1 MTEPTTDAR
10 VVNLPASLRDVE
22 PVRSVR
28 TPAQLDYE
36 FTAGDAT
43 SRFLKGITEKRIIG
57 QRATG
62 TSRVYVPPRGA
73 DPELGAPTPI
83 EVEVAQTG
91 TVTSFCVVN
100 LGFYGSV
107 MEIPYTSALILLD
120 GADLSIMHL
129 IQEVPASEVRI
140 GMRVEAVWRDDA
152 DIEPT
157 LESIKWFRP
166 NGEPDDPDVRIP
178 GEGHG
183 TGLGSWV
190 GGVAPTEALIRN
202 PRTGLGGTQVGG
214 TEGGIA

>member
-1 MTEPTTDAR
+1 MVD
-10 VVNLPASLRDVE
+10 VQLPASLRDVE

-43 SRFLKGITEKRIIG
+43 TRFLRGITQKKIIG
-57 QRATG
+57 QQANPG
-62 TSRVYVPPRGA
+62 SRVYVPPRGA
-73 DPELGAPTPI
+73 DPELGATTPI
-83 EVEVAQTG
+83 EVEVAQVG

-100 LGFYGSV
+100 LQFYGSG

-129 IQEVPASEVRI
+129 IQEIPADQVRI

-166 NGEPDDPDVRIP
+166 TGEPDDVNVRIP
-178 GEGHG
+178 GEKRG

-190 GGVAPTEALIRN
+190 GGVAPTELVVRN
-202 PRTGLGGTQVGG
+202 PRTGLGGTAADGG
-214 TEGGIA
+214 EG

>member
-1 MTEPTTDAR
+1 MVD
-10 VVNLPASLRDVE
+10 VQLPESLRDVE

-28 TPAQLDYE
+28 TPAQLDYT

-43 SRFLKGITEKRIIG
+43 TRFLTGITQKRIIG
-57 QRATG
+57 QQAPG
-62 TSRVYVPPRGA
+62 GRVYVPPRGA
-73 DPELGAPTPI
+73 DPELGQPTPI
-83 EVEVAQTG
+83 EVEVAQVG

-100 LGFYGSV
+100 LQFYGSV
-107 MEIPYTSALILLD
+107 MEIPYVSALILLD

-129 IQEVPASEVRI
+129 IQECPAEDVHI

-166 NGEPDDPDVRIP
+166 NGEPADTSVRVP
-178 GEGHG
+178 GEDHG

-190 GGVAPTEALIRN
+190 GGVAPTEALVRN
-202 PRTGLGGTQVGG
+202 PRTG
-214 TEGGIA
+214 EGCGA

>member
-1 MTEPTTDAR
+1 MPEIS
-10 VVNLPASLRDVE
+10 LPASLQDVE
-22 PVRSVR
+22 LVRSVR

-43 SRFLKGITEKRIIG
+43 TRFLRGITEKKIIG
-57 QRATG
+57 QKAEG
-62 TSRVYVPPRGA
+62 GRVYVPPRGA
-73 DPELGAPTPI
+73 DPELGQPTPI
-83 EVEVAQTG
+83 EVEVAQVG

-100 LGFYGSV
+100 LQFYGSV

-129 IQEVPASEVRI
+129 IQEIPANEVRI

-166 NGEPDDPDVRIP
+166 TGEPDDPDVRIP
-178 GEGHG
+178 GEDHG

-190 GGVAPTEALIRN
+190 DGIAPTEALVRN
-202 PRTGLGGTQVGG
+202 PRTGQGGQS
-214 TEGGIA
+214 

>member
-1 MTEPTTDAR
+1 MPEIS
-10 VVNLPASLRDVE
+10 LPESLRDVE
-22 PVRSVR
+22 VVRSVR
-28 TPAQLDYE
+28 TPAQLDYT

-43 SRFLKGITEKRIIG
+43 TRFLHGITEKRIIG
-57 QRATG
+57 QKANE

-73 DPELGAPTPI
+73 DPELGQPTPI
-83 EVEVAQTG
+83 EVEVAQVG

-100 LGFYGSV
+100 LQFYGSV
-107 MEIPYTSALILLD
+107 MEIPYVSALILLD

-129 IQEVPASEVRI
+129 IQEVPADQVHI

-166 NGEPDDPDVRIP
+166 NGEPDDTSVRIP
-178 GEGHG
+178 GEDHG

-190 GGVAPTEALIRN
+190 GGVAPTEAIVRN
-202 PRTGLGGTQVGG
+202 PRTG
-214 TEGGIA
+214 EGGQA

>member
-1 MTEPTTDAR
+1 MPEIS
-10 VVNLPASLRDVE
+10 LPPSLQDVE

-28 TPAQLDYE
+28 TPARLDYE
-36 FTAGDAT
+36 FTAGDAS
-43 SRFLKGITEKRIIG
+43 SRFLRGITQKKITG
-57 QRATG
+57 QRATPD
-62 TSRVYVPPRGA
+62 SRVYVPPRGA
-73 DPELGAPTPI
+73 DPELGAATPI
-83 EVEVAQTG
+83 EVEVAQVG

-100 LGFYGSV
+100 VAFYGSV
-107 MEIPYTSALILLD
+107 MELPYVSALILLD

-129 IQEVPASEVRI
+129 IQEIPADQVRI

-166 NGEPDDPDVRIP
+166 NGEPDDIDVRIP
-178 GEGHG
+178 GEDHG

-202 PRTGLGGTQVGG
+202 PRTGQGG
-214 TEGGIA
+214 AA

>member
-1 MTEPTTDAR
+1 MAEVT
-10 VVNLPASLRDVE
+10 LPASLRDVD

-36 FTAGDAT
+36 FVAGDAT
-43 SRFLKGITEKRIIG
+43 TRFLNNITQKKIVG
-57 QRATG
+57 QRAPG
-62 TSRVYVPPRGA
+62 GKVYVPPRGA
-73 DPELGAPTPI
+73 DPELGQPTPE
-83 EVEVAQTG
+83 EVEVAQVG

-100 LGFYGSV
+100 LQFYGSV
-107 MEIPYTSALILLD
+107 MEIPYVSALILLD

-129 IQEVPASEVRI
+129 IQEVPADEVHI

-157 LESIKWFRP
+157 LESIKWFKP

-178 GEGHG
+178 GEDHG

-190 GGVAPTEALIRN
+190 DGVAPTPALVRN
-202 PRTGLGGTQVGG
+202 PRTGQGGSR
-214 TEGGIA
+214 

>member
-1 MTEPTTDAR
+1 MPEIS
-10 VVNLPASLRDVE
+10 LPESLRDVE
-22 PVRSVR
+22 VVRSVR
-28 TPAQLDYE
+28 TPAQLDYT

-43 SRFLKGITEKRIIG
+43 TRFLHGITEKRIIG
-57 QRATG
+57 QKANE

-73 DPELGAPTPI
+73 DPELGQPTPI
-83 EVEVAQTG
+83 EVEVAQVG

-100 LGFYGSV
+100 LQFYGSV
-107 MEIPYTSALILLD
+107 MEIPYVSALILLD

-129 IQEVPASEVRI
+129 IQEVPADQVHI

-166 NGEPDDPDVRIP
+166 NGEPDDTSVRIP
-178 GEGHG
+178 GEDHG

-190 GGVAPTEALIRN
+190 GGVAPTEALVRN
-202 PRTGLGGTQVGG
+202 PRTG
-214 TEGGIA
+214 EGGQA

>member
-1 MTEPTTDAR
+1 MPEIQ
-10 VVNLPASLRDVE
+10 LPESLQGVE
-22 PVRSVR
+22 AVRSVR
-28 TPAQLDYE
+28 TPARLDYT

-43 SRFLKGITEKRIIG
+43 TRFLKGITQKKIIG
-57 QRATG
+57 QQATS
-62 TSRVYVPPRGA
+62 TSKVYVPPRGA
-73 DPELGAPTPI
+73 DPELGAATPL

-100 LGFYGSV
+100 LQFYGSV

-129 IQEVPASEVRI
+129 IQECPVEDVRI

-166 NGEPDDPDVRIP
+166 NGEPDDTDVRIP
-178 GEGHG
+178 GEKRG

-190 GGVAPTEALIRN
+190 GGVAPTELVVRN
-202 PRTGLGGTQVGG
+202 PRTGEGGTAEFGG
-214 TEGGIA
+214 EG

>member
-1 MTEPTTDAR
+1 MADIS
-10 VVNLPASLRDVE
+10 LPESLRDVE

-28 TPAQLDYE
+28 TPARLDYE
-36 FTAGDAT
+36 FTAGDAA
-43 SRFLKGITEKRIIG
+43 SRFLRGITQKKIIG
-57 QRATG
+57 QRANS

-73 DPELGAPTPI
+73 DPELGATTPI
-83 EVEVAQTG
+83 EVEVSQTG
-91 TVTSFCVVN
+91 TVTSFCMVN
-100 LGFYGSV
+100 VAFYGSV
-107 MEIPYTSALILLD
+107 MELPYTSALILLD

-129 IQEVPASEVRI
+129 IQEIPADQVRI

-166 NGEPDDPDVRIP
+166 NGEPDDPNVRIP
-178 GEGHG
+178 GEDHG

-202 PRTGLGGTQVGG
+202 PRTG
-214 TEGGIA
+214 EGGQA

>member
-1 MTEPTTDAR
+1 MPEIS
-10 VVNLPASLRDVE
+10 LPASLQDAE

-28 TPAQLDYE
+28 TPARLDYT

-43 SRFLKGITEKRIIG
+43 TRFLKGITEKKIIG
-57 QRATG
+57 QQATP
-62 TSRVYVPPRGA
+62 TSKVYVPPRGA
-73 DPELGAPTPI
+73 DPELGATTPI
-83 EVEVAQTG
+83 EVEVARVG

-100 LGFYGSV
+100 LQFYGSA
-107 MEIPYTSALILLD
+107 MEIPYTSALIMLD

-129 IQEVPASEVRI
+129 IQEIPADQVRV

-166 NGEPDDPDVRIP
+166 TGEPDDVNVRIP
-178 GEGHG
+178 GEIRG

-190 GGVAPTEALIRN
+190 GGVAPTELTVRN
-202 PRTGLGGTQVGG
+202 PRTGEGGTAEFGG
-214 TEGGIA
+214 EG

>member
-1 MTEPTTDAR
+1 MADFGTTER
-10 VVNLPASLRDVE
+10 SVELPEALRDVE

-36 FTAGDAT
+36 FTAGDAN
-43 SRFLKGITEKRIIG
+43 SRFLRGIMEKRIIG
-57 QRATG
+57 QKATE

-83 EVEVAQTG
+83 EVEVSQTG

-100 LGFYGSV
+100 LAFYGSV
-107 MEIPYTSALILLD
+107 MEIPYVSALILLD
-120 GADLSIMHL
+120 GADLSVMHL
-129 IQEVPASEVRI
+129 IQEIPADEVRI
-140 GMRVEAVWRDDA
+140 GLRVEAVWREDA
-152 DIEPT
+152 DMEPT

-166 NGEPDDPDVRIP
+166 TGEPDDPDVRIP

-190 GGVAPTEALIRN
+190 GGVAPTEAIIRN
-202 PRTGLGGTQVGG
+202 PRTG
-214 TEGGIA
+214 EGGLPDA

>member
-1 MTEPTTDAR
+1 MAEVT
-10 VVNLPASLRDVE
+10 LPASLRDVD

-36 FTAGDAT
+36 FVAGDAT
-43 SRFLKGITEKRIIG
+43 TRFLNNITQKKIVG
-57 QRATG
+57 QRARG
-62 TSRVYVPPRGA
+62 GKVYVPPRGA
-73 DPELGAPTPI
+73 DPELGQPTPE
-83 EVEVAQTG
+83 EVEVAQVG

-100 LGFYGSV
+100 LQFYGSV
-107 MEIPYTSALILLD
+107 MEIPYVSALILLD

-129 IQEVPASEVRI
+129 IQEVPVDEVHI

-157 LESIKWFRP
+157 LESIKWFKP

-178 GEGHG
+178 GEDHG

-190 GGVAPTEALIRN
+190 DGVAPTVALVRN
-202 PRTGLGGTQVGG
+202 PRTG
-214 TEGGIA
+214 EGGAS